1 MSQKCS
7 SLFYCELCDYKCS
20 KQSVFNKHL
29 STAKHQKITNGNNN
43 VPLTCKQCF
52 QTFKYRSGLSRHS
65 KKCGMVA
72 PKQLE
77 SNTKT
82 CILILYVH
90 FELQLFPQNVDVTRE

>member
-43 VPLTCKQCF
+43 VPLTCKRNP
-52 QTFKYRSGLSRHS
+52 TFLNILKKY
-65 KKCGMVA
+65 V
-72 PKQLE
+72 
-77 SNTKT
+77 
-82 CILILYVH
+82 
-90 FELQLFPQNVDVTRE
+90 F